1 MVDHVLI
8 QHFSWTSD
16 KVQTRILVTM
26 KFPYCIRSIQICLL
40 FLHTLGVG
48 GGSVLGEGGGGL
60 KKTKVH

>member
-26 KFPYCIRSIQICLL
+26 KLPYCIRSIQICLL
-40 FLHTLGVG
+40 FLHTQGV
-48 GGSVLGEGGGGL
+48 GGSVLGGRGGL
-60 KKTKVH
+60 KKTKVP